1 MSERAQH
8 RRENAIAARGP
19 WSQRNAGWLVAVIG
33 VLAVGSLATFNALQD
48 PLEQAPDIDM
58 IAYQGQE
65 VLGGSDTTLHALF
78 ERNTPIVV
86 NFWASSCPPC
96 RQEMPGFQRVMDEV
110 GDAVLLIGV
119 DIGSFTGLGSREGA
133 QQFLLDYGIRYP
145 AVFTI
150 DDAPLRDYE
159 VRSFPTTIFIDARG
173 RITKK
178 HTGYL
183 SETQFRAELDALLAT
198 SR

>member
-1 MSERAQH
+1 MSERARH
-8 RRENAIAARGP
+8 RRENAAAAKEP
-19 WSQRNAGWLVAVIG
+19 WWQRNVGWLVAVAG
-33 VLAVGSLATFNALQD
+33 VLAVGSLAAFNALQS
-48 PLEQAPDIDM
+48 PLEVAPDIAM

-65 VLGGSDTTLHALF
+65 ALGGSDTTLHALF
-78 ERNTPIVV
+78 DRKTPIVI

-133 QQFLLDYGIRYP
+133 QQFLSDFAIRYP
-145 AVFTI
+145 AVFTM
-150 DDAPLRDYE
+150 DDAPLRAYE
-159 VRSFPTTIFIDARG
+159 VRSFPTTIFIDTRG

-183 SETQFRAELDALLAT
+183 SENQFRSELDALLAA